1 MESSNTLLITFVVT
15 LTVLVAFATLGR
27 RQARSAADFAVA
39 NRQAGSWPVAGA
51 IMGTLVGG
59 ASTIGTA
66 QLAFLYGLS
75 AWWFTLGAGLAC
87 LLLAVLVAGPLRRAE
102 VETIPQFLYQYYGG
116 RAQAVASGFSAL
128 GMFIHIVAQ
137 LLAAGAIFSSLFG
150 VRPLLAA
157 VLAVALVAAVTLGGG
172 MRSAGAVGLAKLFL
186 LYLIMAG
193 SGLLAWHLAGGWPG
207 LQSSFAEGP
216 WFSLFGY
223 GVREG
228 VSDLVSMLV
237 GVLSTQI
244 YLQAVFS
251 ARSVREARRGALL
264 SAVLIPPLGLFG
276 ILVGLYMRQVHPGM
290 DSVLALPDFFRLYLS
305 PPLAGIGFATLLFAA
320 VGTAAGLTL
329 GVGTTLQ
336 VDLIGR
342 LFRRGDRLL
351 QLRLLTL
358 AVLVAALLL
367 LVANLGSAIMQWSF
381 LSMGLRGATLCFPLL
396 AAVFFGPRVSRRG
409 GALAVLLAPSCVLL
423 AGLAGWSFIP
433 PLYLGL
439 GVALLA
445 LLVGGWSARN

>member
-1 MESSNTLLITFVVT
+1 MIFFGAFV
-15 LTVLVAFATLGR
+15 ATLAALVFFAAFGSGS
-27 RQARSAADFAVA
+27 ARGAADFAVA

-87 LLLAVLVAGPLRRAE
+87 LVLALLVAGPLRRAE
-102 VETIPQFLYQYYGG
+102 VETIPQFLQRYYGG

-137 LLAAGAIFSSLFG
+137 LLAAGALLSSLFG
-150 VRPLLAA
+150 CRPLVSAGMA
-157 VLAVALVAAVTLGGG
+157 VLLVAAVTLGGG
-172 MRSAGAVGLAKLFL
+172 MRAAGAVGLAKLLL
-186 LYLIMAG
+186 LYLMMAG
-193 SGLLAWHLAGGWPG
+193 SGLLAWHLAGGWSG
-207 LQSSFAEGP
+207 LRTSFAEGS

-251 ARSVREARRGALL
+251 ARSAREASRGAML

-276 ILVGLYMRQVHPGM
+276 IMVGLYMRQAHPEM
-290 DSVLALPDFFRLYLS
+290 DSVLALPDFFRLYLP

-336 VDLIGR
+336 VDLVGR
-342 LFRRGDRLL
+342 LFRSSDRLRL
-351 QLRLLTL
+351 LRLLTL

-396 AAVFFGPRVSRRG
+396 AAVCFGSRVSRRG
-409 GALAVLLAPSCVLL
+409 GALSVFLAPSCVLL
-423 AGLAGWSFIP
+423 AGLAGWTFLP

-439 GVALLA
+439 GVSLLA
-445 LLVGGWSARN
+445 LSIGFRPSRA

>member
-1 MESSNTLLITFVVT
+1 MIFFLAFAATLAA
-15 LTVLVAFATLGR
+15 LVAFAVFGR
-27 RQARSAADFAVA
+27 GQARGAADFAVA
-39 NRQAGSWPVAGA
+39 SRQAGSWSVAGA

-87 LLLAVLVAGPLRRAE
+87 LLLALLVAGPLRAAE
-102 VETIPQFLYQYYGG
+102 VETIPQFLHRYYGG
-116 RAQAVASGFSAL
+116 RAQTLASGFSAL

-137 LLAAGAIFSSLFG
+137 LLAAGALLSSLLGFSPLVSAG
-150 VRPLLAA
+150 VA
-157 VLAVALVAAVTLGGG
+157 VLLVAAVTLGGG
-172 MRSAGAVGLAKLFL
+172 MRAAGAVGLAKLVL
-186 LYLIMAG
+186 LYLMMAG
-193 SGLLAWHLAGGWPG
+193 AGLLAWSLAGGWSG
-207 LQSSFAEGP
+207 LQTSFAMGP

-251 ARSVREARRGALL
+251 ARSIREARRGALL

-276 ILVGLYMRQVHPGM
+276 ILVGLYMRQAHPEM
-290 DSVLALPDFFRLYLS
+290 DSVLALPDFFRHYLP
-305 PPLAGIGFATLLFAA
+305 PPLAGIGFAALLFAA

-336 VDLIGR
+336 VDLVGR
-342 LFRRGDRLL
+342 LLSTGDRLR

-358 AVLVAALLL
+358 AVLLAALLL
-367 LVANLGSAIMQWSF
+367 LIANLGSAIMQWSF

-396 AAVFFGPRVSRRG
+396 AAVFFGARVSPRG
-409 GALAVLLAPSCVLL
+409 GALSVMLAPTCVLA
-423 AGLAGWSFIP
+423 AGLAGWTLIP

-439 GVALLA
+439 GTSLLA
-445 LLVGGWSARN
+445 LLAGARIARN

>member
-1 MESSNTLLITFVVT
+1 MIFFSAFVAS
-15 LTVLVAFATLGR
+15 LAALVAFAALGSGS
-27 RQARSAADFAVA
+27 ARGAADFAVA

-87 LLLAVLVAGPLRRAE
+87 LLLALLVAGPLRRAE
-102 VETIPQFLYQYYGG
+102 VETIPQFLLHYYGG
-116 RAQAVASGFSAL
+116 RAQTFASGFSAL

-137 LLAAGAIFSSLFG
+137 LLAAGAILSSLFG
-150 VRPLLAA
+150 WRPLVSAGMA
-157 VLAVALVAAVTLGGG
+157 VLLVAAVTLGGG
-172 MRSAGAVGLAKLFL
+172 MRAAGPVGLAKLLL
-186 LYLIMAG
+186 LYLMMAG
-193 SGLLAWHLAGGWPG
+193 SGLLAWQLAGGWTG
-207 LQSSFAEGP
+207 LRTSFADGP
-216 WFSLFGY
+216 WFDPFGY

-228 VSDLVSMLV
+228 ASDLVSMLV

-264 SAVLIPPLGLFG
+264 SAMLIPPLGLFG
-276 ILVGLYMRQVHPGM
+276 ILIGLYMRQAHPEM
-290 DSVLALPDFFRLYLS
+290 DSVLALPEFFRLHLP
-305 PPLAGIGFATLLFAA
+305 PPLAGLGFATLLFAA
-320 VGTAAGLTL
+320 IGTAAGLTL

-336 VDLIGR
+336 VDLVGR
-342 LFRRGDRLL
+342 LWPTGGRLH

-367 LVANLGSAIMQWSF
+367 LVANFGSAIMQWSF

-396 AAVFFGPRVSRRG
+396 AAVWFGSRASRRG
-409 GALAVLLAPSCVLL
+409 GALAVILAPVSVLV
-423 AGLAGWSFIP
+423 AGLTGWTFLP

-439 GVALLA
+439 GISLLSLSFGRWFFRA
-445 LLVGGWSARN
+445 

>member
-1 MESSNTLLITFVVT
+1 MIFPTAFAVTLLA
-15 LTVLVAFATLGR
+15 LVAFAAFGR
-27 RQARSAADFAVA
+27 SQARGAADFAVA
-39 NRQAGSWPVAGA
+39 SRQAGSWPVAGA

-87 LLLAVLVAGPLRRAE
+87 LLLALLVAGPLRRAE
-102 VETIPQFLYQYYGG
+102 VETIPQFLHRYYGG

-137 LLAAGAIFSSLFG
+137 LLAAGAILSSLFG
-150 VRPLLAA
+150 CSPLTSAGM
-157 VLAVALVAAVTLGGG
+157 AVALVAAVTLGGG
-172 MRSAGAVGLAKLFL
+172 MRAAGATGLAKLLL
-186 LYLIMAG
+186 LYLMMAG
-193 SGLLAWHLAGGWPG
+193 SGLLAWQLAGGWPG
-207 LQSSFAEGP
+207 LRTSFADGP

-244 YLQAVFS
+244 YLQAIFS

-276 ILVGLYMRQVHPGM
+276 ILVGLYMRQAHPGM
-290 DSVLALPDFFRLYLS
+290 DSVLALPDFFRHYLP
-305 PPLAGIGFATLLFAA
+305 PPLAGVGFATLLFAA
-320 VGTAAGLTL
+320 IGTAAGLTL

-336 VDLIGR
+336 VDLVGR
-342 LFRRGDRLL
+342 LVRTDNRLR
-351 QLRLLTL
+351 QLRLLSL

-367 LVANLGSAIMQWSF
+367 LAANLGSAIMQWSF

-396 AAVFFGPRVSRRG
+396 AAVFFGSRVAPRG
-409 GALAVLLAPSCVLL
+409 GALAVLLAPVCVLA
-423 AGLAGWSFIP
+423 AGLAGWDSLP

-439 GVALLA
+439 AVSLLA
-445 LLVGGWSARN
+445 LLGGRVIRT